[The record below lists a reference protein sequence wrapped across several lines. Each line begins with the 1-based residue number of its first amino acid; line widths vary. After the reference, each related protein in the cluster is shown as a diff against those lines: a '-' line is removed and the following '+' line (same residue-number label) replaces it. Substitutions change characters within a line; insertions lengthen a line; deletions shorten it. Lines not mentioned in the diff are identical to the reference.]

1 MPASRKPSSKQAAKD
16 AARADMQLAI
26 EAPVVRARH
35 NPGVPWSQAVAVAIL
50 GRIADGESVRK
61 ICESEGMPSSRAVWD
76 WLGDSGKMV
85 GDELFS
91 SAYARAKAIGLEIR
105 ADELLEIADDT
116 AGDLIVS
123 EDGTTRVDHEAI
135 NRAKLRID
143 TRKWLLERLASQKY
157 SPTAIVKHTGS
168 IGVAVEMDE
177 AHAVRVARAIID
189 GAQGDEPK

>member
-1 MPASRKPSSKQAAKD
+1 
-16 AARADMQLAI
+16 
-26 EAPVVRARH
+26 
-35 NPGVPWSQAVAVAIL
+35 
-50 GRIADGESVRK
+50 
-61 ICESEGMPSSRAVWD
+61 
-76 WLGDSGKMV
+76 MV